1 MTHFTL
7 LAFCVSSLTCCLTS
21 CARRLKDQLVEYDKR
36 LEQEGFENSNFLKAV
51 VMWILDADRN
61 GIITRSKLNALQI
74 KADSAEF
81 FEKAQIRANSVPE
94 LIEVIFCG
102 FDRSVL
108 KVEPKQQDFLGQL
121 TQALKISDVM
131 NSYNINV
138 LLDEYM
144 PGTRDWMYR
153 KVNSWLDA
161 ASSAAAD
168 ATPRLFLVLAGAGM
182 GKSVFSAVMHTKLF
196 GRANRDSNVMMAQH
210 FFKAGQRQ
218 AQGKAMLLSI
228 TMQLAEK
235 LPGMAQLLLPV
246 AQEHGDAGQLS
257 LIDTFEK
264 YLLGPLQKLEQQLQA
279 SARPLVL
286 FLLDALD
293 EADHG
298 GQRWQPVA
306 SLIANDFSKLPSWV
320 RVILTSRPETR
331 PLFDKWN
338 LEWIPPTATE
348 NTDDMRVLLR
358 SRLEK
363 LQTMA
368 SASDVDAGTELL
380 LKKSEGQ
387 FIYTKYIF
395 HDLADRPAWTVG
407 EMERLPSGLEGMYRH
422 IMTTLCDALGAE
434 RPELLTLLRGGVLP
448 VLVAAR
454 DLLSVASVAWACGAE
469 VHDVVLLAR
478 LLTSLFPRRAA
489 GGGDTTIES
498 EIMYS
503 YHKTVLDWL
512 RYEEKMDAKEFKVDV
527 GTGHL
532 LLARASYA
540 KKNKKTSTGA
550 YALRHAVAH
559 ACQAGDAEL
568 LKETLHDFS
577 MWESIYTAG
586 ECVYVCVGGEC

>member
-1 MTHFTL
+1 MDH
-7 LAFCVSSLTCCLTS
+7 
-21 CARRLKDQLVEYDKR
+21 LVEYDMQ
-36 LEQEGFENSNFLKAV
+36 LVQEGFANANFLKAV
-51 VMWILDADRN
+51 VMWLLDADRN
-61 GIITRSKLNALQI
+61 GIITRSELNALQI

-81 FEKAQIRANSVPE
+81 FDKAQMRANSLPE

-108 KVEPKQQDFLGQL
+108 KVEPKQQDMLGQL
-121 TQALKISDVM
+121 SHALNISDVM
-131 NSYNINV
+131 NSYNISV
-138 LLDEYM
+138 LLDEYE
-144 PGTRDWMYR
+144 PGTRDWMYK

-161 ASSAAAD
+161 TAD
-168 ATPRLFLVLAGAGM
+168 TTPRLFLLLAGAGM

-196 GRANRDSNVMMAQH
+196 GRANRDRNVMMAQH
-210 FFKAGQRQ
+210 FFKAGQRR

-228 TMQLAEK
+228 AMQLADK

-264 YLLGPLQKLEQQLQA
+264 YLLGPLQNVEQQLHA

-286 FLLDALD
+286 LLLDALD

-320 RVILTSRPETR
+320 RVILTSRPETQ

-338 LEWIPPTATE
+338 PEWILPTDKE

-363 LQTMA
+363 LHTMA

-380 LKKSEGQ
+380 LRKSEGQ

-395 HDLADRPAWTVG
+395 HDLAGRAWTVD

-469 VHDVVLLAR
+469 LHDVTLLAR

-489 GGGDTTIES
+489 GSGDTAIES
-498 EIMYS
+498 EIMYP

-512 RYEEKMDAKEFKVDV
+512 RCEEKMDAKEFRVSV

-532 LLARASYA
+532 LFARASLD
-540 KKNKKTSTGA
+540 KKTWLASGSTGT

-559 ACQAGDAEL
+559 ACQAGEAKVIKEVL
-568 LKETLHDFS
+568 LDST
-577 MWESIYTAG
+577 MWQAIYSAG
-586 ECVYVCVGGEC
+586 E

>member
-1 MTHFTL
+1 M
-7 LAFCVSSLTCCLTS
+7 
-21 CARRLKDQLVEYDKR
+21 QLV
-36 LEQEGFENSNFLKAV
+36 QEGFANANFLKAV
-51 VMWILDADRN
+51 VMWLLDADRN
-61 GIITRSKLNALQI
+61 GIITRSELNALQI

-81 FEKAQIRANSVPE
+81 FDKAQMRANSLPE

-108 KVEPKQQDFLGQL
+108 KVEPKQQDMLGQL
-121 TQALKISDVM
+121 SHALNISDVM
-131 NSYNINV
+131 NSYNISV
-138 LLDEYM
+138 LLDEYE
-144 PGTRDWMYR
+144 PGTRDWMYK

-161 ASSAAAD
+161 TAD
-168 ATPRLFLVLAGAGM
+168 TTPRLFLLLAGAGM

-228 TMQLAEK
+228 AMQLADK

-264 YLLGPLQKLEQQLQA
+264 YLLGPLQNLEQQLHA

-286 FLLDALD
+286 LLLDALD

-320 RVILTSRPETR
+320 RVILTSRPETQ
-331 PLFDKWN
+331 PLFVKWN
-338 LEWIPPTATE
+338 PEWILPTDKE

-363 LQTMA
+363 LHTMA

-380 LKKSEGQ
+380 LRKSEGQ

-422 IMTTLCDALGAE
+422 IMTTLCDALRAE
-434 RPELLTLLRGGVLP
+434 RPDLLTLLQGRVLP

-454 DLLSVASVAWACGAE
+454 DLLSVASLAWACGAE
-469 VHDVVLLAR
+469 LDDVKLLAR
-478 LLTSLFPRRAA
+478 LLTSLFRRRAA
-489 GGGDTTIES
+489 GSGDTAIES
-498 EIMYS
+498 EIMYP

-512 RYEEKMDAKEFKVDV
+512 RCEEKMDAKEFKVDV

-532 LLARASYA
+532 LFARASHA
-540 KKNKKTSTGA
+540 EKNKKAWLASGSTGA

-559 ACQAGDAEL
+559 ACQAGDAKVLEEL
-568 LKETLHDFS
+568 LLNST
-577 MWESIYTAG
+577 MWESIYSAG
-586 ECVYVCVGGEC
+586 E

>member
-1 MTHFTL
+1 ME
-7 LAFCVSSLTCCLTS
+7 LT
-21 CARRLKDQLVEYDKR
+21 E
-36 LEQEGFENSNFLKAV
+36 EGFSPADFLKSV
-51 VMWILDADRN
+51 FMFLLDADHN
-61 GIITRSKLNALQI
+61 GMVTRSELNALQL

-81 FEKAQIRANSVPE
+81 KSKAEFTADTLPKLVN
-94 LIEVIFCG
+94 VIFLG

-108 KVEPKQQDFLGQL
+108 KVEPKLQDMLIQL

-131 NSYNINV
+131 NSYNISG

-144 PGTRDWMYR
+144 RGTRDWMYA
-153 KVNSWLDA
+153 KVDSWLDA
-161 ASSAAAD
+161 AVD
-168 ATPRLFLVLAGAGM
+168 TTPRLFLLLAGPGM

-196 GRANRDSNVMMAQH
+196 GRANRDHNITMAQH
-210 FFKAGQRQ
+210 FFKAGQRR

-228 TMQLAEK
+228 AMQLADK

-257 LIDTFEK
+257 LTDTFDK
-264 YLLGPLQKLEQQLQA
+264 YLLGPLQNLEQQLQA
-279 SARPLVL
+279 SPRPFVL
-286 FLLDALD
+286 LLLDALD

-298 GQRWQPVA
+298 GQGWKPVA

-320 RVILTSRPETR
+320 RVILTSRPETQ
-331 PLFDKWN
+331 PLFEKWN
-338 LEWIPPTATE
+338 PKLILPTDKE

-380 LKKSEGQ
+380 LSKSEGQ
-387 FIYTKYIF
+387 FIYSKYIF
-395 HDLADRPAWTVG
+395 HDLADRPAWTVA

-434 RPELLTLLRGGVLP
+434 RPDLLTLLRGGVLP
-448 VLVAAR
+448 VLLAAR
-454 DLLSVASVAWACGAE
+454 DLLSVASLAWACGAE
-469 VHDVVLLAR
+469 LDDITLLAR

-489 GGGDTTIES
+489 GSGDTAIER
-498 EIMYS
+498 EIMYP

-512 RYEEKMDAKEFKVDV
+512 RCEEEMDAKEFKVDV
-527 GTGHL
+527 GAGHL
-532 LLARASYA
+532 LFARASRA
-540 KKNKKTSTGA
+540 EKNKKAWLASGSTGA

-559 ACQAGDAEL
+559 ACQAGDAKVLEEL
-568 LKETLHDFS
+568 LLNST
-577 MWESIYTAG
+577 MWESIYSAG
-586 ECVYVCVGGEC
+586 E